1 MHSSN
6 EVKLYMILNFTKEKK
21 KRSNI
26 ITKQHHP
33 QKKTKQTTKK
43 KQTQNPIQCFSL
55 GLNYLNNLCSTL

>member
-6 EVKLYMILNFTKEKK
+6 EVKLYMILNFTKEKT
-21 KRSNI
+21 KRSNM
-26 ITKQHHP
+26 ITKQHRP
-33 QKKTKQTTKK
+33 QKKPNKQQK